1 MTNVDANALNGT
13 KKILAV
19 GPSWVGDMV
28 MAQSLFIALKNTY
41 PDCRIDVLAP
51 SWTLSL
57 LERMPE
63 VSKAIAMPLPRGKF
77 GLMERIKLGLSLR
90 PEGYDQAILLPNT
103 WKSAIPPFFANI
115 PVRTGYVGECR
126 WGLLN
131 DTRKLDKKLLT
142 MTVQRF
148 VALGLP
154 VDAPMPPVCPQPA
167 LTISKDRQ
175 QAVIDKFK
183 LKSSPAAPV
192 PDRLAAYTPSMEI
205 AESVP
210 DRLTAYT
217 PSMEIKILALCPG
230 AEYGP
235 AKRWPTEYYAEVA
248 RHKIDQGWQ
257 VWLFGSEKDKADA
270 AQINKACSGFCTD
283 FTGRTS
289 LAEAVDLM
297 SLADTVVTNDS
308 GLMHV
313 AAALDKKI
321 IALYGSSDPGFTP
334 PLNDKAQVISLNL
347 ECAPCFKREC
357 PLGHTHCLTGITPD
371 RVLDLITLTQSGP
384 K

>member
-1 MTNVDANALNGT
+1 MASPNTDIANT
-13 KKILAV
+13 VKRILVV

-28 MAQSLFIALKNTY
+28 MAQSLFIALKNTH
-41 PDCRIDVLAP
+41 PACRIDVLAP

-63 VSKAIAMPLPRGKF
+63 VAKAIAMPLPRGKF

-90 PEGYDQAILLPNT
+90 SECYDQAILLPNS

-115 PVRTGYVGECR
+115 PIRTGYIGECR

-131 DTRKLDKKLLT
+131 DARKLDKKLLT

-154 VDAPMPPVCPQPA
+154 ADAAMPPVCPQPA
-167 LTISKDRQ
+167 LTISKARQ

-183 LKSSPAAPV
+183 LTLSPAAPA
-192 PDRLAAYTPSMEI
+192 PDRLGAS
-205 AESVP
+205 
-210 DRLTAYT
+210 
-217 PSMEIKILALCPG
+217 IKILALCPG

-235 AKRWPTEYYAEVA
+235 AKRWPSEYYAEVA

-297 SLADTVVTNDS
+297 SLANTVVSNDS

-313 AAALDKKI
+313 AAALDKKV
-321 IALYGSSDPGFTP
+321 IAIYGSSDPGFTP
-334 PLNDKAQVISLNL
+334 PLNDKAQIISLNL
-347 ECAPCFKREC
+347 DCAPCFKRDC
-357 PLGHTHCLTGITPD
+357 PLGHSHCLTGITPD
-371 RVLDLITLTQSGP
+371 RVLEYITLTQSGP

>member
-1 MTNVDANALNGT
+1 MTSVDANAPNGT
-13 KKILAV
+13 KKILVV

-28 MAQSLFIALKNTY
+28 MAQSLFIALKHSH

-63 VSKAIAMPLPRGKF
+63 VSEAIAMPLPRGKF
-77 GLMERIKLGLSLR
+77 ALMDRIKLGLSLR
-90 PEGYDQAILLPNT
+90 SEGYDQAILLPNS

-115 PVRTGYVGECR
+115 PVRTGYIGECR

-131 DTRKLDKKLLT
+131 DARKLDKNLLI

-154 VDAPMPPVCPQPA
+154 ADASMPPVCPKPA

-183 LKSSPAAPV
+183 LTPVAA
-192 PDRLAAYTPSMEI
+192 AAYTP
-205 AESVP
+205 
-210 DRLTAYT
+210 
-217 PSMEIKILALCPG
+217 KILALCPG

-257 VWLFGSEKDKADA
+257 VWLFGSDKDKADA
-270 AQINKACSGFCTD
+270 AQINRETSGFCTD

-297 SLADTVVTNDS
+297 SLADTVVSNDS

-321 IALYGSSDPGFTP
+321 IAIYGSSDPGFTP
-334 PLNDKAQVISLNL
+334 PLNAKAQIISLNL
-347 ECAPCFKREC
+347 DCAPCFKREC

-371 RVLDLITLTQSGP
+371 RVLEYITLGP
-384 K
+384 Q